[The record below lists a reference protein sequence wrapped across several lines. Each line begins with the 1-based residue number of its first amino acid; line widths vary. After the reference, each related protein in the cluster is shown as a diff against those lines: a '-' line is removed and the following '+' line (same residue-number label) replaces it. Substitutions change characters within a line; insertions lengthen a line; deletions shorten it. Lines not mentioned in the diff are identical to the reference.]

1 MDIKNKKILQSAKN
15 FEQIYSI
22 SQSNRRS
29 NKFNF
34 LPNWLDKESNL
45 FLEEVNHCK
54 KSYHSFKRG
63 SLIFVDFGINIGS
76 ELSNRHWAVVLN
88 KNDSPKSRNLT
99 VLPISSKEKKFS
111 VMIDEVIQQ
120 KSKRFLLPILD
131 KVGFDYFSII
141 HYALTEIT
149 PFDLGSA
156 EEIYQELLIQYGD
169 VYNSESAKEIYDNG
183 VGMEKVENTTKK
195 LKDLVNHYQRFNKI
209 SYAKCDQIKTI
220 SKDRI
225 IYINEL
231 DPCGKLKVNND
242 TLDRIDTKLKELY
255 LKD

>member
-1 MDIKNKKILQSAKN
+1 MTIQNKQILKASKN
-15 FEQIYSI
+15 FEKVHSTFK
-22 SQSNRRS
+22 NN
-29 NKFNF
+29 NKFRF
-34 LPNWLDKESNL
+34 LPNWLEKESNL
-45 FLEEVNHCK
+45 FLSETQNTS
-54 KSYHSFKRG
+54 KSYNVLKRG

-131 KVGFDYFSII
+131 KIGFDYFSII

-156 EEIYQELLIQYGD
+156 EEIYQEFLIQYGD
-169 VYNSESAKEIYDNG
+169 AYNSESAKEIYNNG
-183 VGMEKVENTTKK
+183 AGMEKVENTNRK

-231 DPCGKLKVNND
+231 DPCGKIKVSD
-242 TLDRIDTKLKELY
+242 ETLDRIDEKLKELY
-255 LKD
+255 LKN